1 MRSMIIRLE
10 DYLERKGLELNV
22 EKTKIMRFRKGRGRI
37 EKRDWRR
44 KGKKEWRKNIFFRIY
59 AAEKRKTRSAC

>member
-44 KGKKEWRKNIFFRIY
+44 KGKKEWRK
-59 AAEKRKTRSAC
+59 